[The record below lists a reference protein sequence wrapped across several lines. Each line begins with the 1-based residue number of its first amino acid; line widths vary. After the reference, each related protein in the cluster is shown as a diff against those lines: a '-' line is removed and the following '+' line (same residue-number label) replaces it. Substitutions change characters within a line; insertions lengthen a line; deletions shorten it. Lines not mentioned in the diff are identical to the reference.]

1 HTMPDIA
8 IRLGVLALV
17 GLAIWLLSRV
27 GRNFV
32 ERRRRQAL
40 AAAPLAASVTH
51 STPASDPSS
60 VRILAFSSAD
70 CRQCHQLQ
78 APALARVQQARG
90 AAVTVMEIDATSE
103 HDLTQA
109 YHILTVPS
117 TVVLD
122 AHGKAHAVNYGFA
135 NAQRLLAQVDTVLC
149 TTTHAEAS

>member
-1 HTMPDIA
+1 MPDIA
-8 IRLGVLALV
+8 VRLGILALV
-17 GLAIWLLSRV
+17 VLAIWLLSRV

-40 AAAPLAASVTH
+40 AAAPLAAATH
-51 STPASDPSS
+51 STTASGSPS

-90 AAVTVMEIDATSE
+90 TAVTVMEIDATSE

-117 TVVLD
+117 TVILD
-122 AHGKAHAVNYGFA
+122 AQGKAHAVNYGFA
-135 NAQRLLAQVDTVLC
+135 NAQRLLTQIDTVLC
-149 TTTHAEAS
+149 ATTHAEAS

>member
-1 HTMPDIA
+1 MPDIA
-8 IRLGVLALV
+8 VRLGILALV
-17 GLAIWLLSRV
+17 VLAIWLLSRV

-40 AAAPLAASVTH
+40 AAAPLAAATH
-51 STPASDPSS
+51 STTASGSPS

-90 AAVTVMEIDATSE
+90 TAVTVMEIDATSE

-117 TVVLD
+117 TVILD
-122 AHGKAHAVNYGFA
+122 AQGKAHAVNYGFA
-135 NAQRLLAQVDTVLC
+135 NAQRLLT
-149 TTTHAEAS
+149 